1 MRLLVKHQN
10 VLSKL
15 RNEIKAIVGV
25 EDEARSPDRNDIKK
39 MLYLTYVLKEVL
51 RLYPSV
57 PINSR
62 AAVKTTTLPTG
73 GGADGK
79 SPIFV
84 KKGAPIGYCVYAMH
98 RRKDLYGS
106 DAEKFRPERWD
117 PNVDNEVSLKNI
129 GWGYLPFNGGPRV
142 CLGQEFALL
151 ETSYVIVRLLQTFRE
166 FEHDPAHEMAEVGQE
181 RQDVTL
187 VLASSDGCHIRARS

>member
-1 MRLLVKHQN
+1 MDNVSFCIPRALLPQLSQDRRLLVKHQN

-15 RNEIKAIVGV
+15 HDEIKSIVGV
-25 EDEARSPDRNDIKK
+25 GDEARMPDRNDIKK
-39 MLYLTYVLKEVL
+39 MLYLTFVLKEGKSSHLPYQPHRFSKPSADCNYCTVL

-73 GGADGK
+73 GGPDSK
-79 SPIFV
+79 CPILV
-84 KKGAPIGYCVYAMH
+84 KKGAAVGYCVYAMH

-106 DAEKFRPERWD
+106 DAEAFRPERWD
-117 PNVDNEVSLKNI
+117 PNEDNEVSLKNI

-142 CLGQEFALL
+142 CLG
-151 ETSYVIVRLLQTFRE
+151 RK
-166 FEHDPAHEMAEVGQE
+166 
-181 RQDVTL
+181 
-187 VLASSDGCHIRARS
+187 

>member
-1 MRLLVKHQN
+1 MDNVSFSILHALLLRLSQERRLLVKHQN

-15 RNEIKAIVGV
+15 RNEIKSIVGFG
-25 EDEARSPDRNDIKK
+25 DEARSPDRNDIKK
-39 MLYLTYVLKEVL
+39 MLYLTYVLKEGKSSHPPGQCHQSNEPPADSGCCAVL

-73 GGADGK
+73 GGPEGK
-79 SPIFV
+79 SPVFV
-84 KKGAPIGYCVYAMH
+84 KKGAAVGYSVYVMH

-106 DAEKFRPERWD
+106 DAETFRPERWD
-117 PNVDNEVSLKNI
+117 PNEDNTVNLKNI

-142 CLGQEFALL
+142 CLG
-151 ETSYVIVRLLQTFRE
+151 RK
-166 FEHDPAHEMAEVGQE
+166 
-181 RQDVTL
+181 
-187 VLASSDGCHIRARS
+187 